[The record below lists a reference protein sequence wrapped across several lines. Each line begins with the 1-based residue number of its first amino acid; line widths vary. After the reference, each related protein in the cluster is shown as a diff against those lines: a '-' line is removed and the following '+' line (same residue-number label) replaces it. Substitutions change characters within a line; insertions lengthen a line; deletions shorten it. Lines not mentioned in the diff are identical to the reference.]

1 MPVRGKRR
9 KTVVRNDF
17 SPVSRPI
24 QNGELVDSAS
34 RCGRKYRASFIR
46 SIIVESIGYRDVH
59 VQSEDQ
65 QRPRQLLQLLD
76 DVLVALARRDDLID
90 PVREGVRAGGGDAQA
105 DALRGIGEIAA
116 IADDFLGQL
125 ADVRTDLGP
134 DLDDRLV
141 HLALD
146 LIAEGGHARRQQ
158 LLHVRAK
165 LPGLGIDDLELF
177 LDADGERVLHGSAGG
192 QGGDDFDFQHE
203 LGPRQ
208 AHDLDERARRRRV
221 AEVPRADL
229 PHGRRLVHVGDVGVH
244 LHHVG
249 ELRARRVE
257 RRLQVLEHLLGL
269 RLHVAGADDA
279 AVLVERDLAGDVDGL
294 SRSVDFDDVRVAGRL
309 RQRRRIGCASPAR
322 TPAPGAT

>member
-1 MPVRGKRR
+1 VRY
-9 KTVVRNDF
+9 DF
-17 SPVSRPI
+17 NPVSRPI

-46 SIIVESIGYRDVH
+46 SIIVDRSGTATCTWSPKIS
-59 VQSEDQ
+59 SE
-65 QRPRQLLQLLD
+65 PRQLLQLLD
-76 DVLVALARRDDLID
+76 DVLVALAGRDDLID
-90 PVREGVRAGGGDAQA
+90 PVGEGVRASRGDAQA

-158 LLHVRAK
+158 LLHVRAE
-165 LPGLGIDDLELF
+165 LPALGIDDLEFF

-192 QGGDDFDFQHE
+192 QGGDDFDFQQE

-208 AHDLDERARRRRV
+208 ARDLDERARRRSCRRST
-221 AEVPRADL
+221 ARA
-229 PHGRRLVHVGDVGVH
+229 PHGR
-244 LHHVG
+244 
-249 ELRARRVE
+249 
-257 RRLQVLEHLLGL
+257 
-269 RLHVAGADDA
+269 
-279 AVLVERDLAGDVDGL
+279 
-294 SRSVDFDDVRVAGRL
+294 
-309 RQRRRIGCASPAR
+309 
-322 TPAPGAT
+322 PAPAPCP